1 MRKLIGVAVLLC
13 MVSALGMAQEPPRP
27 EIYGGFQFTDTDGG
41 WHGSGWNTAAN
52 MYITRWL
59 GGTADFSGVY
69 GSGSSNLYTYTF
81 GPVVSMHKSAVS
93 PFAHALFGG
102 AHTATGPLSD
112 SGMAMMFGGGV
123 DLGKHKFA
131 FRAVQFDWMVLR
143 FNGVSDKNN
152 VRVNTGF
159 LYRF

>member
-1 MRKLIGVAVLLC
+1 MRNLIGVAVLVC
-13 MVSALGMAQEPPRP
+13 MISMLGMAQEPLKP
-27 EIYGGFQFTDTDGG
+27 EIYGGYQFTSTDGG
-41 WHGSGWNTAAN
+41 WHASGWNTAAN
-52 MYITRWL
+52 LYITRWL
-59 GGTADFSGVY
+59 GATADFSGGY
-69 GSGSSNLYTYTF
+69 SSGTNLYTYTF
-81 GPVVSMHKSAVS
+81 GPVVSTYKGNVS

-102 AHTATGPLSD
+102 AHTATAGFSD

-123 DLGKHKFA
+123 DFGKHKLA

-152 VRVNTGF
+152 MRVTTGL

>member
-1 MRKLIGVAVLLC
+1 MRKLIGVAALVC
-13 MVSALGMAQEPPRP
+13 IISALGMAQEGPKP
-27 EIYGGFQFTDTDGG
+27 EIYGGYQFTSTDGG
-41 WHGSGWNTAAN
+41 WHGSGWDTSAN

-81 GPVVSMHKSAVS
+81 GPVVSMRRTSLS

-102 AHTATGPLSD
+102 AHTATGPFSN

-123 DLGKHKFA
+123 DLGKHRLA

-143 FNGVSDKNN
+143 FAGISDKNN
-152 VRVNTGF
+152 MRVNTGF